1 MPETPGHGQP
11 GRLARGRERAEQLA
25 ESARSELARRRS
37 GCPTLDLV
45 ARIWGRD
52 HDNFGSVLGS
62 AVAFRLFLFLFA
74 LVVLAVGIG
83 AVLLGQG
90 WVGDG
95 LADDLG
101 ATGTLATEVDQAL
114 REGESGGLWFVI
126 TGLVATAWA
135 GRNLAITLTAAS
147 ASAWQLSRPAGLTS
161 VRTVGIVIGVIAVVA
176 ILASVLRLVGD
187 AAGVIVVA
195 TSLLAIFFAYAA
207 AWFAQTLV
215 LPRATRDPSS
225 LLPGAALVGATFAVL
240 GWGSQFYLVPRLE
253 SGSAALS
260 GVGVAAV
267 ILGWLFIVSRIMV
280 ASLAV
285 NAVLYEQLGS
295 VLDLLL
301 ALPGLRR
308 LRGSRVVV
316 WLRDDNPSGPP
327 RTGAQV
333 EAGARPVTR
342 LPSSRSS

>member
-1 MPETPGHGQP
+1 MPETPGRGQP
-11 GRLARGRERAEQLA
+11 GLLARGRERAEQLA
-25 ESARSELARRRS
+25 ESAGSGLARRRS
-37 GCPTLDLV
+37 ASRPLDLI
-45 ARIWGRD
+45 ARIWERD

-74 LVVLAVGIG
+74 LIVLGVGIG
-83 AVLLGQG
+83 ALVLGRG

-101 ATGTLATEVDQAL
+101 VTGTIATEVDRAL

-126 TGLVATAWA
+126 GGLVATVWA

-147 ASAWQLSRPAGLTS
+147 ASAWRLSRPAGLTS
-161 VRTVGIVIGVIAVVA
+161 VRTVGIVIGVVALVA
-176 ILASVLRLVGD
+176 IIAAVLRLVED
-187 AAGVIVVA
+187 VAGLIVAA

-207 AWFAQTLV
+207 AWLAQTLV

-240 GWGSQFYLVPRLE
+240 GWGAQFYLVPRLE

-260 GVGVAAV
+260 GVGITAV
-267 ILGWLFIVSRIMV
+267 ILGWLFIASRIMV

-285 NAVLYEQLGS
+285 NAVIYEQLGS

-301 ALPGLRR
+301 AMPGLRR
-308 LRGSRVVV
+308 LRDSRVVV
-316 WLRDDNPSGPP
+316 WLRDANPSEPT
-327 RTGAQV
+327 RTGRTEPEWADRG
-333 EAGARPVTR
+333 EG
-342 LPSSRSS
+342 